1 MRLWALLAPLGSL
14 APGAPV
20 GPTSRA
26 WFEELRLAPVVAD
39 ALRARGLD
47 EAAAWW
53 AAERVRVLVDLPLR
67 VAGGRTADDRAARL
81 VEAWLAHPADP
92 RRSCGSTPGTAWSG
106 STASR
111 GGAGRVGGP
120 AGAGGDARARSGRC
134 ARSSA
139 ASARRADS

>member
-1 MRLWALLAPLGSL
+1 M
-14 APGAPV
+14 GAARAARVARSGRAV

-53 AAERVRVLVDLPLR
+53 AAERVRVLVDLPL
-67 VAGGRTADDRAARL
+67 ASQIGGRLDDRAARL
-81 VEAWLAHPADP
+81 VEAWLAQPAI
-92 RRSCGSTPGTAWSG
+92 RGFLRSTPGTAWSG

-111 GGAGRVGGP
+111 GW
-120 AGAGGDARARSGRC
+120 
-134 ARSSA
+134 SS
-139 ASARRADS
+139 